1 MSRVWRVLK
10 TAGKGRGE
18 KSEPSCRELW
28 KHSPQR
34 GDIWGGGRSSSATSG
49 HGGGALGGDLGGEG
63 PCPSALFKADSVSGV
78 NSGPG

>member
-34 GDIWGGGRSSSATSG
+34 GDIWGGGQEQQCYQRAWGGHWEVTWVERAHAPAPSSRLT
-49 HGGGALGGDLGGEG
+49 
-63 PCPSALFKADSVSGV
+63 PSVE
-78 NSGPG
+78 

>member
-34 GDIWGGGRSSSATSG
+34 GDIWGGGQEQQCYQRAW
-49 HGGGALGGDLGGEG
+49 GGALGGDLGGEG